1 MDMNERRREENGTD
15 YEDCR
20 DRGQL
25 DGLCITHHT
34 IDESRSDDGRLAWRV
49 AYRCD
54 GMPYSI
60 SLPFARERDAELAL
74 NAAQE
79 LGIFH
84 GTQEE
89 CLARAQ
95 RYGTE
100 QIKKLMLDALQW

>member
-1 MDMNERRREENGTD
+1 MN

-20 DRGQL
+20 DRGQP

-34 IDESRSDDGRLAWRV
+34 IDECRSDNGRLAWRV

-74 NAAQE
+74 KAVQE